1 MNSEVIAPSEGI
13 QTTGKFVKVIQ
24 SPLKKH
30 HLENSWMWISSLTAR
45 LDRLV
50 EGQQQEQGSYKLRK
64 CISHDIYF

>member
-30 HLENSWMWISSLTAR
+30 HLENSWMWTSSLTAR

-50 EGQQQEQGSYKLRK
+50 EEGQQQGSYKLRK